1 MKLSVMLGAGGCS
14 SGKIRRKA
22 YTTRKG
28 IHVKASCVPD
38 KGAKGKGPRSLPTPR
53 PGSLEGWKK
62 DLPSTQRHA
71 ILHDITKREGC
82 GVTIK
87 KLTLLQNITADGAT
101 KRVVKR
107 DKKWLREQRF
117 CELVGGK

>member
-1 MKLSVMLGAGGCS
+1 MKVSARLGTGGCP

-28 IHVKASCVPD
+28 VHVKSSCVPD
-38 KGAKGKGPRSLPTPR
+38 KGTKGKGPKTLPTPR

-62 DLPSTQRHA
+62 DLPSTERHA

-82 GVTIK
+82 GVAIK
-87 KLTLLQNITADGAT
+87 KLTLLQNITADAAT
-101 KRVVKR
+101 KRTAKT
-107 DKKWLREQRF
+107 DKKWLRGQGF
-117 CELVGGK
+117 CELARGK